1 VQELKDD
8 DTRGHLFIQP
18 IAMIDYALGLIETRG
33 LIASIEAADVMVKTA
48 NVVLLGKE
56 VVYDG
61 LVTVQVIGD
70 VGAVKAA
77 VEAGAAAAKRVGE
90 LLSSHVIPRPADEV
104 EPILLQRRGVAPGSG
119 ENVVQHTAPRLVS
132 PVPRVPPVPHESN
145 VPHEIPVP
153 HEPALPAAAPGLG
166 DDYLQQLEA
175 MTVHQLRV
183 VARGIEGLDIQ
194 GREISRANKQVLI
207 QEIMRNRT

>member
-1 VQELKDD
+1 ML
-8 DTRGHLFIQP
+8 
-18 IAMIDYALGLIETRG
+18 DYALGLIETRG
-33 LIASIEAADVMVKTA
+33 LIGSIEAADVMVKTA

-56 VVYDG
+56 VVHDG

-77 VEAGAAAAKRVGE
+77 VEAGAAAAQRVGE

-104 EPILLQRRGVAPGSG
+104 EPILLQRRGLAPESA
-119 ENVVQHTAPRLVS
+119 EEVVHPPAPRFE
-132 PVPRVPPVPHESN
+132 PP
-145 VPHEIPVP
+145 
-153 HEPALPAAAPGLG
+153 EPALPVPASASG
-166 DDYLQQLEA
+166 DDYMQQLNA
-175 MTVHQLRV
+175 MTVHQLRT